1 MEIQDIID
9 ALNNYLGLNLDQEQ
23 FLNHQF
29 TGSEIAEA
37 LENEFMIM

>member
-1 MEIQDIID
+1 MEIQDIIN
-9 ALNNYLGLNLDQEQ
+9 ALNNYLGINLSQEE
-23 FLNHQF
+23 FLGHQF